1 METAPLLHTRERRRP
16 GLLPLLA
23 GGLGLFALVA
33 WAPRGD
39 APATLAAAEWE
50 DTKAGVDDALLRAAV
65 DAEDAA
71 VTAVVRLAG
80 DGGRAKAIAEAEDAA
95 AARPRTVKPGPKRLA
110 FSDLLSKANRAGK

>member
-1 METAPLLHTRERRRP
+1 MAFSSAETPARDARRRRV
-16 GLLPLLA
+16 GRHK
-23 GGLGLFALVA
+23 G
-33 WAPRGD
+33 R
-39 APATLAAAEWE
+39 
-50 DTKAGVDDALLRAAV
+50 VDDALLRAAV

-110 FSDLLSKANRAGK
+110 FSDLLSKAKNRAGK